1 LRLIDAN
8 VLIYA
13 RGAPHPYRAACRS
26 LLAEVEGGRLEAN
39 VDTEV
44 LQEIVHVYWYRRRLE
59 RGLDY
64 LDRLLVLFPTPF
76 PVSGET
82 IATARDILADHPRLE
97 PRDAIHAAVVLSQ
110 GLEAI
115 ISADRAFD
123 EIREIK
129 RMDPL
134 ELRP

>member
-1 LRLIDAN
+1 LKLIDAN
-8 VLIYA
+8 VLVYA
-13 RGAPHPYRAACRS
+13 RGVPHPYRDACRS
-26 LLAEVEGGRLEAN
+26 LLAEVEAGRLEAN

-44 LQEIVHVYWYRRRLE
+44 LQEVMYVYWYRKRLE

-64 LDRLLVLFPTPF
+64 LGRLLILFPTPL

-82 IATARDILADHPRLE
+82 IAAARDILAAYRQLE
-97 PRDAIHAAVVLSQ
+97 PRDAIHAAVVLNH

-123 EIREIK
+123 AITEIK
-129 RMDPL
+129 RLDPL
-134 ELRP
+134 ELYG